1 MPKRTTTTT
10 TVADADG
17 ARRALAAVLRA
28 LAGHTSTD
36 KTRPH
41 LQHVCIRQ
49 VPVHCPRC
57 AEDRGVA
64 IPAAC
69 PHGAAPVVRL
79 EATDGHALIRVD
91 VPRVVLDA
99 IGAPPTGIYATTA
112 SAARLAAGVAPEPL
126 PDDVASVSAWP
137 RTDQVIP
144 HETMAPGASCA
155 FSPVLLGG
163 VLDTIAKLAAAF
175 GGRRD
180 DPARIQFGQASVDP
194 ARITRAVCVDGT
206 DATVSITAVVMPM
219 KL

>member
-49 VPVHCPRC
+49 
-57 AEDRGVA
+57 

-79 EATDGHALIRVD
+79 EVTDGHALIRVD